1 MFGNRRVIFQMC
13 TYLFQV
19 TDDFPRSSIR
29 EFRLSRRFAQFH
41 FAAYYRAGFGLF
53 RKFKSAMRTL
63 QVADALT
70 NMRRC
75 KKLST
80 MRMIGLVI
88 NPNKVI
94 YSFFRHRFYFV
105 SGLMMKYL
113 SALDNSDFRKSNAK
127 RSDRAQGREAGSRKC
142 PLRLWLHQRN

>member
-1 MFGNRRVIFQMC
+1 
-13 TYLFQV
+13 
-19 TDDFPRSSIR
+19 
-29 EFRLSRRFAQFH
+29 
-41 FAAYYRAGFGLF
+41 
-53 RKFKSAMRTL
+53 MRTL

-94 YSFFRHRFYFV
+94 YSFFRHRFLFCIRTYDE
-105 SGLMMKYL
+105 YL

-127 RSDRAQGREAGSRKC
+127 QLAVIGKETEILDVLERTAA
-142 PLRLWLHQRN
+142 